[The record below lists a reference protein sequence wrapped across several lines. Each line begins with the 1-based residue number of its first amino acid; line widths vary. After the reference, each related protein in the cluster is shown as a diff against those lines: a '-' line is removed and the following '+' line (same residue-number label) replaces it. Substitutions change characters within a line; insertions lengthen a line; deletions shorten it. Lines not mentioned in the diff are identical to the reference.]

1 MKRFEVDVH
10 NRILVEKIMEL
21 LTEREKQ
28 VAEGIMQGSSERQIA
43 SDLGISRQRVNEIK
57 KKIRQKAIKILD
69 KGLFA

>member
-43 SDLGISRQRVNEIK
+43 IDLGISRQRVNEIK